1 MPGTHGQQG
10 RDAFAPRSDQGEAWP
25 AATCRDQAD
34 EGGRGCGGAAQRRHQ
49 GTLHQDFPGLV
60 LVLVVPTSRPPPHPP
75 PQAGEGKS
83 KYPRPFAGEDR
94 VGAFDV
100 SLPVLLAFSAALC
113 VLILLPLS
121 WLGYYSI
128 HDRAGG
134 LTAANFVALAT
145 DPTFLDP
152 LVTTVILAVSSAVI
166 CCAVAA
172 PMGWLVARTDMPL
185 RGTVRALVTAS
196 FVTPPFLGAIAW
208 ELLAAPN
215 SGLLNKVY
223 RAVTGAPQDE
233 HLFNIYSLEGLIFVI
248 SCYTFPYVFVLLANA
263 LDRIP
268 GDLEDASAILGA
280 RTWTTARRITIPLAL
295 PALLAGAIIAFLQA
309 MTLFGSPAIL
319 AIPAGFHTMTT
330 KIWSLFNYPP
340 KPELAAAASVPL
352 LVLTVALLRAENLI
366 LGRRGYSVVGGKQ
379 GNPRLVRLG
388 ALKWAAL
395 AFVFLV
401 LMCPVFLPY
410 GALLNATFSRV
421 ATSFVTFDN
430 FTLHN
435 IHFVFFELS
444 ATQLAVKNTFLLGVA
459 SATIGTIMAV
469 VIAYLTTRRAVRG
482 YRALGFLATAPVA
495 IPGIVL
501 GVGLFLSYA
510 RPPLVLYGTLWILLL
525 AFVTIALPAAYQ
537 QLQSAFRSVHTDL
550 EDASRI
556 LGSTRLRTLR
566 DITAPLLRTSV
577 IATWCFIFV
586 GVIRELSAAIM
597 LFTSETKVISVLIFD
612 LNESGD
618 LGAISVLGL
627 IMLAITFAVVIAVN
641 RIPGFGDARLR
652 NA

>member
-1 MPGTHGQQG
+1 VTIALP
-10 RDAFAPRSDQGEAWP
+10 
-25 AATCRDQAD
+25 
-34 EGGRGCGGAAQRRHQ
+34 AQR
-49 GTLHQDFPGLV
+49 V
-60 LVLVVPTSRPPPHPP
+60 LRPHRIDLSWPILIL
-75 PQAGEGKS
+75 
-83 KYPRPFAGEDR
+83 FA
-94 VGAFDV
+94 A
-100 SLPVLLAFSAALC
+100 LLC
-113 VLILLPLS
+113 VLIILPMS
-121 WLGYYSI
+121 WLLYYSLV
-128 HDRAGG
+128 DRTGAFTLG
-134 LTAANFVALAT
+134 NFKTLVTDPIFLEPLAT
-145 DPTFLDP
+145 TL
-152 LVTTVILAVSSAVI
+152 ILAVSSSII
-166 CCAVAA
+166 CCVVAA
-172 PMGWLVARTDMPL
+172 PMSWLVARTDMPL
-185 RGTVRALVTAS
+185 RRSVRALVTAS

-215 SGLLNKVY
+215 SGLLNKMY
-223 RAVTGAPQDE
+223 RGVTGAAPDE

-268 GDLEDASAILGA
+268 GDLEDASSMLGGS
-280 RTWTTARRITIPLAL
+280 TFMTARRVTIPLAL
-295 PALLAGAIIAFLQA
+295 PALLAGALVAFLQA

-352 LVLTVALLRAENLI
+352 LVFTVLLLRAEHLI
-366 LGRRGYSVVGGKQ
+366 LGRRSYSVVGGKQ
-379 GNPRLVRLG
+379 GNPRRVRLG
-388 ALKWAAL
+388 GMKGVALS
-395 AFVFLV
+395 FVLIV
-401 LMCPVFLPY
+401 LLCPVFLPY
-410 GALLNATFSRV
+410 GALLNATFSKI
-421 ATSFVTFDN
+421 ATSFISFDN

-435 IHFVFFELS
+435 IYFVFFELS
-444 ATQLAVKNTFLLGVA
+444 ATKLAVKNTIILGLA
-459 SATIGTIMAV
+459 SATIGTLMAL
-469 VIAYLTTRRAVRG
+469 VIGYLTTRRAIAGHRTL
-482 YRALGFLATAPVA
+482 AFLATAPVA

-510 RPPLVLYGTLWILLL
+510 RPPFVLYGTLWILLF

-556 LGSTRLRTLR
+556 LGGTRLRTLW

-641 RIPGFGDARLR
+641 RIPGFGESRLR